1 MKYFQQKCEEKY
13 EALGQQELTAHGGV
27 SHWSQ
32 CRLEGAGWMDIPH
45 QAAPNEPF
53 GCCGQAWG
61 ALATQAQSDIA
72 PNVMIISVDG
82 YSPQADFAVRFGAF
96 VYDYNKSHLR

>member
-13 EALGQQELTAHGGV
+13 EALGQQELTTHGGV

-53 GCCGQAWG
+53 GCCGQASG
-61 ALATQAQSDIA
+61 CF
-72 PNVMIISVDG
+72 G
-82 YSPQADFAVRFGAF
+82 YSGAI
-96 VYDYNKSHLR
+96 